1 MKKENTKEEVIKY
14 LLSLDKE
21 YKNGE
26 VSVTVNRSGF
36 NSSVISPLG
45 EAEFINQISLLEVE
59 KIIQI
64 KYSSGRRGDLK
75 YYITIILE
83 NPILKYFEIKKE
95 KSKTKAYK
103 IFTEVRLWFALI
115 ISIISLVFS
124 AMKS

>member
-64 KYSSGRRGDLK
+64 KYSSG
-75 YYITIILE
+75 
-83 NPILKYFEIKKE
+83 
-95 KSKTKAYK
+95 
-103 IFTEVRLWFALI
+103 
-115 ISIISLVFS
+115 
-124 AMKS
+124 